1 MKLLCT
7 ADIHLG
13 RQVARLPAALLERIE
28 RRALSPAAAWER
40 LVELALERRV
50 DALLLAGDVVE
61 QDDDFYE
68 ALADLRRGV
77 ERLAAAG
84 VRVLAVAGNHDVTVL
99 PRLAAAGAG
108 VELLGAGGRWSAVE
122 LVGGDGGRARV
133 VGWSFPERTV
143 ATSPL
148 EAPLPQRSGLPTI
161 GLLHCDRG
169 QTASR
174 YAPVSAARLQA
185 APVDAWLLG
194 HVHRPDALAGPRP
207 IGYLGSLTGMD
218 AGEPGPHGPWL
229 LELPAAGEPRIT
241 QLPLAPLRWETL
253 EVDVSDL
260 AEADAVHGRVVA
272 AIDALHAELAG
283 EALAVGCRL
292 RLVGRSSL
300 RRELE
305 RSLVA
310 GEPRRVAQERDDRLY
325 FIHDWC
331 VQVAPAVDLEQL
343 ARGDDPAG
351 LLARRLLL
359 LRGEE
364 GPRRRD
370 LVRRAQQRL
379 AAVSERASFTG
390 LDPEA
395 RLPPDDVATAA
406 LLERAALQALDALLA
421 QRETEP

>member
-13 RQVARLPAALLERIE
+13 RQVARLPAGLLERIE
-28 RRALSPAAAWER
+28 RRALGPAAAWER

-68 ALADLRRGV
+68 AMADLRRGV
-77 ERLAAAG
+77 ERLTGAG

-99 PRLAAAGAG
+99 PRLAAACAG
-108 VELLGAGGRWSAVE
+108 VELLGEGGRWSATE
-122 LVGGDGGRARV
+122 LDGADGGRVRV
-133 VGWSFPERTV
+133 IGWSFPERTV
-143 ATSPL
+143 STNPL
-148 EAPLPQRSGLPTI
+148 DAPLPQRSGLPTI
-161 GLLHCDRG
+161 GLLHCDRD
-169 QTASR
+169 QSASR
-174 YAPVSAARLQA
+174 YAPVSAARLEA

-194 HVHRPDALAGPRP
+194 HVHRPDALSGPRP

-229 LELPAAGEPRIT
+229 LELPAASEPRIV

-253 EVDVSDL
+253 QVDVGDL
-260 AEADAVHGRVVA
+260 AEPDAVHGRVVA
-272 AIDALHAELAG
+272 AIDALHAGLVG

-292 RLVGRSSL
+292 RLVGRSRL

-305 RSLVA
+305 RSLA
-310 GEPRRVAQERDDRLY
+310 DGDPRRVAQERDGRLY
-325 FIHDWC
+325 FIHDWR

-359 LRGEE
+359 LRGAD
-364 GPRRRD
+364 GPRRRE

-379 AAVSERASFTG
+379 AAVSERAPFVD
-390 LDPEA
+390 LDPDA
-395 RLPPDDVATAA
+395 RPPLDEIATAA
-406 LLERAALQALDALLA
+406 LLEQAALRALDALMA
-421 QRETEP
+421 QREAEP

>member
-1 MKLLCT
+1 MKLLCA

-13 RQVARLPAALLERIE
+13 RQPARLPPELIERID

-40 LVELALERRV
+40 LVEVALERRV

-68 ALADLRRGV
+68 AYADLRRGV
-77 ERLAAAG
+77 ERLASAG
-84 VRVLAVAGNHDVTVL
+84 VRVLAVAGNHDVAVL

-108 VELLGAGGRWSAVE
+108 IELLGGGGRWSAVE
-122 LVGGDGGRARV
+122 MAAADGSRARV
-133 VGWSFPERTV
+133 IGWSFPERTV
-143 ATSPL
+143 STSPL
-148 EAPLPQRSGLPTI
+148 DMPLPQRSALPTI
-161 GLLHCDRG
+161 GLLHCDRD
-169 QTASR
+169 QSASR
-174 YAPVSAARLQA
+174 YAPVSAARLEA

-194 HVHRPDALAGPRP
+194 HVHRPDALSGPRP

-229 LELPAAGEPRIT
+229 IELPAAGEPRIA

-253 EVDVSDL
+253 EVDVGGL
-260 AEADAVHGRVVA
+260 VEADAVHGRVVA

-292 RLVGRSSL
+292 RLVGRSPL

-305 RSLVA
+305 RSLAA
-310 GEPRRVAQERDDRLY
+310 GDPRRAAQERDGRLY

-331 VQVAPAVDLEQL
+331 VEVAPAVDLERL

-359 LRGEE
+359 LSGED

-379 AAVSERASFTG
+379 AAVSECAPFAD
-390 LDPEA
+390 LDPDA
-395 RLPPDDVATAA
+395 RPPPDEAAAAA

-421 QRETEP
+421 QRETGP